1 MDLDDWG
8 KPGFFPDLEGAA
20 LQEVLDELCER
31 RQGLFLATPYLTF
44 ASRFLGRAGR
54 TLDLRA
60 TMNRQVAQHTLG
72 GRALEL
78 RFPWG
83 LTLLG
88 GATRL
93 LDYLEEEGGRI
104 LRVAVPTRLSRREQ
118 RLAYRTD
125 RIGRT
130 TGTLGVA
137 ETEAL
142 AGMSFVRFNLED
154 ISTLGVRVFCA
165 DPLPGALQVPGR
177 RATLEFTL
185 DQGPDIQ
192 ATVQVCHV
200 SGQSVG
206 LSFVPPL
213 EGLLLAEL
221 RAWIQPRFEEAL
233 RRWESRAALRAQ
245 AERAAA
251 PRPEP
256 SGILLVTGDA
266 HLAAGVTEALAG
278 AMDVRTTPPVLAP
291 FREALES
298 APPYALLLPT
308 FGNLDDY
315 HRLKGLVEKC
325 PPPCPV
331 VVMNLGGTPEGMRTF
346 AREIRASLAT
356 DLTHRKPLFFRRLLV
371 GLIRKHWRISI

>member
-8 KPGFFPDLEGAA
+8 KPGFFPDLEGSA
-20 LQEVLDELCER
+20 LQEVIEELCER
-31 RQGLFLATPYLTF
+31 RQSLFLATPYLTF
-44 ASRFLGRAGR
+44 ASRFMGREGR
-54 TLDLRA
+54 TLSLRA
-60 TMNRQVAQHTLG
+60 TMNRRVAQHTLG
-72 GRALEL
+72 GRSLEL

-93 LDYLEEEGGRI
+93 LDYLEEEGRI
-104 LRVAVPTRLSRREQ
+104 LRVTLPSRFIRREQ
-118 RLAYRTD
+118 RRAYRTD
-125 RIGRT
+125 RVGRT

-154 ISTLGVRVFCA
+154 VSTLGVRVFCA
-165 DPLPGALQVPGR
+165 DPLPAALQVPGR

-185 DQGPDIQ
+185 DQGPEIQ

-200 SGQSVG
+200 SGPSVG
-206 LSFVPPL
+206 LSFMPPL
-213 EGLLLAEL
+213 EGPLLADL
-221 RAWIQPRFEEAL
+221 RAWIQPRFQEAL
-233 RRWESRAALRAQ
+233 HRWESRAALRAQ

-256 SGILLVTGDA
+256 SGILLVTGDP
-266 HLAAGVTEALAG
+266 HLAAGVTDALAG

-291 FREALES
+291 FREAMET

-308 FGNLDDY
+308 CGNLDDY

-325 PPPCPV
+325 PPSCPV
-331 VVMNLGGTPEGMRTF
+331 VVMNLGGTPEGMRAF

-371 GLIRKHWRISI
+371 GLIRKHWRLTI